1 MRLITSSPFSSF
13 CFLRGALRVEYAL
26 ILNNMPV
33 AAEKANSE
41 DVPLLIKG
49 RVTPVEGI
57 RFVTTPIFTITCIET
72 IMVMPLA
79 K

>member
-41 DVPLLIKG
+41 DVPRL
-49 RVTPVEGI
+49 
-57 RFVTTPIFTITCIET
+57 
-72 IMVMPLA
+72 
-79 K
+79 